1 MRRWK
6 AGSCGDLLHGPACVV
21 GNHRRAVLAGEQLPD
36 SSHTA
41 PAARRSVCC
50 GMPGWRRAR
59 TARAV
64 RNVRN
69 NTPELIEAV
78 QPSD

>member
-1 MRRWK
+1 
-6 AGSCGDLLHGPACVV
+6 L
-21 GNHRRAVLAGEQLPD
+21 
-36 SSHTA
+36 
-41 PAARRSVCC
+41 
-50 GMPGWRRAR
+50 R